1 MPTFGKSSHSS
12 EDLEIVKGTVLWNLN
27 PSEIARRIN
36 VNEFASLSGAKGV
49 YVQEGVIAVLMID
62 GREVTRL
69 TSGVYYFK
77 TGIERFG
84 DTLRHIWRFF
94 TGKKENG
101 SANDDELRSGRLG
114 SELQNLG
121 KSSLVDVV
129 LFAEDAIPVVFGIKP
144 TEEGHVF
151 EPFNIHTKLEDVKV
165 AVSMHMEISD
175 FASFRKNY
183 LTKRPFYRIADLQIA
198 LMEPI
203 RNLLQEFLAYENVEG
218 SVLRPEVKERLR
230 RGLTEKLN
238 TILYGISVRQ
248 VIDLTID
255 SADFARF
262 RELEHKLYCSN
273 RELEYLI
280 RTNDFKNR
288 LASEE
293 NSQKVREAR
302 SEEDLRY
309 ALMQLNKDALLH
321 DDEME
326 AFCQLL
332 ANQKAIREA
341 QTDEDREKALQEIKK
356 STLIREDEFED
367 LQYELKKHHDSRVEF
382 DLILHWQSMRRTET
396 ERISAEK
403 DIALLTADSHK
414 AIEQA
419 QFELQKQQQG
429 HMHDIDRGQAN
440 FNIEMND
447 LARGEQKKD
456 DDYAD
461 HRRDEEHKRD
471 IAEDRD
477 WTDNVDYEE
486 NLEIE
491 RLRKKQ
497 EMALAAMEK
506 LRELDRAD
514 KAQDYA
520 HDETMAQM
528 EHDTRRVLA
537 EFQKDMSASQ
547 IAALGIKDLSPEAQ
561 VALAAAL
568 GSDKELEYLKKSSD
582 ERAAMLKDLI
592 EYTRGIEKENREQQ
606 QDTLDKMMKAM
617 LEAMRTN
624 AGIVS
629 GAVAGQRAS
638 VEGTLNV
645 VRDIAT
651 HRQDE
656 VDSDKREAKA
666 DARHAQERLDHTQDT
681 ALHYTTKFASTE
693 ATAESLKGKDP
704 AEAAPIAFILSTM
717 DNTTASLADVL
728 QLINLGQIDPDT
740 ELSVNGELV
749 KAYDCKVLRGV
760 LNKLYSVQCPNC
772 GATGLKGHLCPE
784 CNKQL

>member
-1 MPTFGKSSHSS
+1 MPTFGKNSFSSD
-12 EDLEIVKGTVLWNLN
+12 DLEIVKGTVLWNLN
-27 PSEIARRIN
+27 PGEIARRIN

-49 YVQEGVIAVLMID
+49 YVQEGVVAVLMID

-101 SANDDELRSGRLG
+101 SANDDELRRGRLG

-129 LFAEDAIPVVFGIKP
+129 LFAEGAIPVVFGIKAS
-144 TEEGHVF
+144 EGGHEF
-151 EPFNIHTKLEDVKV
+151 EPFSIRTKLEDVKV
-165 AVSMHMEISD
+165 AVSMHMQISD
-175 FASFRKNY
+175 FAAFRKNY
-183 LTKRPFYRIADLQIA
+183 LTKRPFYRIADLQSA

-203 RNLLQEFLAYENVEG
+203 RNLLMEFLAYENVEG
-218 SVLRPEVKERLR
+218 SVLRPELKERLR

-248 VIDLTID
+248 VIDLSID

-273 RELEYLI
+273 KELEYLI

-341 QTDEDREKALQEIKK
+341 QTDEDREKALQEIQK
-356 STLIREDEFED
+356 SKLIREDEFED
-367 LQYELKKHHDSRVEF
+367 LQYELKKHHDDRVEF
-382 DLILHWQSMRRTET
+382 DLIIHWQSLRRTEA

-403 DIALLTADSHK
+403 DIALLTAESQK

-429 HMHDIDRGQAN
+429 HMHDIERDQAQ
-440 FNIEMND
+440 FNVEMND

-456 DDYAD
+456 DDYSD
-461 HRRDEEHKRD
+461 HRRDEDHRRD

-477 WTDNVDYEE
+477 WTENVDYEE

-491 RLRKKQ
+491 RIRKKQ
-497 EMALAAMEK
+497 QMALDALAK
-506 LRELDRAD
+506 LRAEDRAD

-528 EHDTRRVLA
+528 ENETKRVLA
-537 EFQKDMSASQ
+537 EYQKGMSASQ
-547 IAALGIKDLSPEAQ
+547 IAALGIKDLSPQAQ
-561 VALAAAL
+561 VALATAL
-568 GSDKELEYLKKSSD
+568 GSDKEMEYMQKSSA
-582 ERAAMLKDLI
+582 EREAMLKDLI
-592 EYTRGIEKENREQQ
+592 EYTRGIEKENRAQQ
-606 QDTLDKMMKAM
+606 QDTLDKMMSAM
-617 LEAMRTN
+617 IEAMRTN

-638 VEGTLNV
+638 VESTLSAV
-645 VRDIAT
+645 KDIAT

-656 VDSDKREAKA
+656 VNSDKREAKA

-693 ATAESLKGKDP
+693 ATADALKGKAP
-704 AEAAPIAFILSTM
+704 AEVAPMVFVLTTM
-717 DNTTASLADVL
+717 GNATVSLADVL
-728 QLINLGQIDPDT
+728 KLIECGQVTPDT
-740 ELSVNGELV
+740 EVSINGEVV
-749 KAYDCKVLRGV
+749 KAYDCAVLHGLLDEKYTV
-760 LNKLYSVQCPNC
+760 ECSC
-772 GATGLKGHLCPE
+772 GGIGLKGHTCPD
-784 CNKQL
+784 CGKIL